1 MRPVPYLAALL
12 LSAQTVTSSGKLPPD
27 DLPAALRA
35 QAADVQAAWDQYPDN
50 ACVLYYV
57 AAMYAAAGHPRE
69 ALATLRVMAGKHA
82 GLDPRLRDGFQGLA
96 GDLKFLRLKREI
108 RRENPRVR
116 EAQPTFVISE
126 RDLMPEGIAW
136 SARQERFYLGS
147 MKRKIVV
154 VDGTRATSFL
164 RLRAAWESSLGCAWM
179 MSGAS
184 FGRLPSN

>member
-1 MRPVPYLAALL
+1 MLGSIPGCATDFKSLAN
-12 LSAQTVTSSGKLPPD
+12 D
-27 DLPAALRA
+27 
-35 QAADVQAAWDQYPDN
+35 AD
-50 ACVLYYV
+50 
-57 AAMYAAAGHPRE
+57 
-69 ALATLRVMAGKHA
+69 
-82 GLDPRLRDGFQGLA
+82 
-96 GDLKFLRLKREI
+96 FLRLKEAI
-108 RRENPRVR
+108 RRDNPPVH
-116 EAQPTFVISE
+116 EAQPAFVISE
-126 RDLMPEGIAW
+126 SDLMPEGIAW